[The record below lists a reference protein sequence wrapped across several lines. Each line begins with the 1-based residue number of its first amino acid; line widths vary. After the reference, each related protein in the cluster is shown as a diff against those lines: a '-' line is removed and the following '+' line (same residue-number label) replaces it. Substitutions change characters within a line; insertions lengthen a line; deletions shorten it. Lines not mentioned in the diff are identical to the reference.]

1 MIDNILNEKRINKI
15 TLSAKKIFRENFGK
29 FSDKFAVSPTGR
41 WCAGVLDTFA
51 RAADKKNY
59 DRIYRW
65 SVLVSILLMLFAT
78 LLTDLLRKPLSAVDA
93 PENSQQ
99 ELLQLSRH
107 TLQVINAVPRTSLAK
122 RIVKVPKVKPVDF
135 ALKELDVPEPE
146 LGALEVG
153 PELPIEGSSDAKGTP
168 AGRARS
174 RRPELLTL
182 VPPVYP
188 KDAEKNKIEGT
199 VELRIMVSP
208 DGKVEK
214 VEVLTSSGL
223 ESMDKAAVKAA
234 YKTRFRPGIKDGQ
247 KVPMW
252 ITYPIQFA
260 LNKKAD

>member
-1 MIDNILNEKRINKI
+1 MIDNTLNEKRKNKI
-15 TLSAKKIFRENFGK
+15 ILSAKIVFQKYLK
-29 FSDKFAVSPTGR
+29 TFSDKFVASPTGQ
-41 WCAGVLDTFA
+41 WCTGAIDTFA

-65 SVLVSILLMLFAT
+65 SVFASILLMIFFT

-93 PENSQQ
+93 PEKSQQ
-99 ELLQLSRH
+99 ELLQISRH
-107 TLQVINAVPRTSLAK
+107 TMQVVNAVPRTSLAK
-122 RIVKVPKVKPVDF
+122 RLVKIPKVKPVDF

-153 PELPIEGSSDAKGTP
+153 PELPIEGSSNVKGNPT
-168 AGRARS
+168 GRSRS

-188 KDAEKNKIEGT
+188 KDAEKNKVEGT
-199 VELRIMVSP
+199 VELRIMISP
-208 DGKVEK
+208 EGKVEK

-234 YKTRFRPGIKDGQ
+234 YKTRFRPGIKDGK

-252 ITYPIQFA
+252 INYPIQFA
-260 LNKKAD
+260 LNKK